1 MALRPDEG
9 PATLRHADGTDRRYA
24 LMDPRH
30 PDPWPGEDPNSDLVW
45 YIAYGSNMRSA
56 RLRYYLTG
64 GKPPNGAKT
73 FPGCRDRRA
82 PGRSIPVELRGKVYF
97 ALESAV
103 WTGGRAFFDPD
114 AAGTAWARG
123 HLITIGQFSDI
134 LAQEMYRVP
143 GDDLKFDDWLGRGR
157 TQVGPGRYETIV
169 CVGSLDGYPAL
180 TFTAPWPIEEIT
192 PNKPAAAYLE
202 NIAAGL
208 LEAGAWNTNQIAAY
222 LAGCPGAAGVWE
234 QDEIVAMVGT

>member
-1 MALRPDEG
+1 MAPRRPE
-9 PATLRHADGTDRRYA
+9 
-24 LMDPRH
+24 
-30 PDPWPGEDPNSDLVW
+30 PWSGAIPNGENVW
-45 YIAYGSNMRSA
+45 YIAYGSNMRRE

-64 GKPPNGAKT
+64 GQPPNGAKT

-82 PGRSIPVELRGKVYF
+82 PQRSIPVELRGKVYF

-143 GDDLKFDDWLGRGR
+143 AEDLGLDDWLGRGR
-157 TQVGPGRYETIV
+157 LQVGPGRYETV
-169 CVGSLDGYPAL
+169 LCVGSLDGYPAL
-180 TFTAPWPIEEIT
+180 TFTAPWQIDETT
-192 PNKPAAAYLE
+192 PNKPSAAYLE

-208 LEAGAWNTNQIAAY
+208 LQAGAWNSNEIAAY
-222 LAGCPGAAGVWE
+222 LAGCPGAAGMW
-234 QDEIVAMVGT
+234 DEGEIMALISA